1 VSADKEIDALTRTTA
16 VARAGAMSAQMSH
29 DDASVMIGSAER
41 ALADLRSGL
50 ETPRNDPA
58 PKRPL
63 ARPAVAQEARS
74 LKHALR
80 WYGVFAAGMVAA
92 GLAGIFLWPTG
103 NGAASIGAH
112 PTILEQASY
121 DVLPDDVSTLPRP
134 SSTDAVS
141 RMYAA
146 EFARSDTASVRCL
159 AEAVYY
165 EARGEPYIGQ
175 VAVAQV
181 VLNRARSGK
190 WHRHIC
196 AVISQGIERGEKCQF
211 SYMCRTSRAA
221 PVGPMW
227 DRAQEVAIDAVRGRV
242 WLRELVEATH
252 YHTTAVAPVWRQGLD
267 TLGTFGTHIF
277 YRTPELGYVLNIA
290 RAPEAPAKTAAVPT
304 QPTDKPASDQSS
316 TDKPSDERRY
326 EATSATVTSQREFK
340 LPETAAPQP
349 HPAAPKPRAVMRH
362 ARTSS
367 DAEPSALPSKVDNSW
382 IRDLQSR

>member
-16 VARAGAMSAQMSH
+16 AARVGAMSAQTSH

-50 ETPRNDPA
+50 EHRLINTAPPRQ
-58 PKRPL
+58 L
-63 ARPAVAQEARS
+63 ARPAVVHDVSRIKNS
-74 LKHALR
+74 LR
-80 WYGVFAAGMVAA
+80 WFGVFTAGICAA
-92 GLAGIFLWPTG
+92 GLAAIFLWPTG
-103 NGAASIGAH
+103 NGAASIGAQSTLTEH
-112 PTILEQASY
+112 ASI
-121 DVLPDDVSTLPRP
+121 DVVPDDISTLPRP
-134 SSTDAVS
+134 SNTDAVS

-190 WHRHIC
+190 WHRNIC

-211 SYMCRTSRAA
+211 SYMCRTVRAA
-221 PVGPMW
+221 PAGPMW
-227 DRAQEVAIDAVRGRV
+227 ERAQEVAIDAVRGRV

-252 YHTTAVAPVWRQGLD
+252 YHTTAVAPIWRQGLD
-267 TLGTFGTHIF
+267 GLGTFGSHIF
-277 YRTPELGYVLNIA
+277 YRTPELGYVLNVA
-290 RAPEAPAKTAAVPT
+290 RATEAPAKPATVPT
-304 QPTDKPASDQSS
+304 PTEKAAPDQAS
-316 TDKPSDERRY
+316 TDKPNDERSY

-340 LPETAAPQP
+340 LPEAAP
-349 HPAAPKPRAVMRH
+349 HPAPAAAAPKPRAVVRH

-367 DAEPSALPSKVDNSW
+367 DTEPSSPPSKADNSW
-382 IRDLQSR
+382 VRELQNR